1 MNYALYLARKMSL
14 SGNGK
19 QSSPAIK
26 VAVAAVALSVAV
38 MLAAIAIVLGFK
50 REIRDKV
57 VGFNSHISLYS
68 QAMGADDNNLITL
81 TPTLRDILDNQPYIS
96 DYSLEASIPAILK
109 TPDNFKGV
117 YLRSLNGAAIRKFI
131 GENVE
136 SGKLPEYADSAK
148 GKSSQGIVISRI
160 AADQLGLKAG
170 DTIETYFITDNVRV
184 RKLKVAAVYN
194 SHFDM
199 YDDVFVYGDL
209 GLIQKIAGIE
219 ENQGISL
226 SVTTDDF
233 SRVEENSEKLHNTLT
248 EAMADGRLYRYY
260 QVDNARHQGAGYF
273 QWLDLLD
280 TNVAVIL
287 TLMVF
292 VSVMTLISGLLIL
305 ILDRKHFIG
314 LVRAMGAP
322 IKKVRKIFVY
332 LALKVGLT
340 GLLIGNAVMLL
351 FLWAQDKWHFLPLD
365 PEAYYIDFV
374 PIELNWKA
382 ILLLNAGVVAVLWLC
397 LILPSMFVAKI
408 SPAETMKSE

>member
-1 MNYALYLARKMSL
+1 MNYALYLARRMSL

-19 QSSPAIK
+19 KSSPAIK
-26 VAVAAVALSVAV
+26 VAVASVALSVAV

-81 TPTLRDILDNQPYIS
+81 TPTLRGILDNQPYIS

-117 YLRSLNGAAIRKFI
+117 YLRSLNGEAIRRFI
-131 GENVE
+131 GENLE
-136 SGKLPEYADSAK
+136 SGKLPDYTD
-148 GKSSQGIVISRI
+148 GKSSQGIAISRI
-160 AADQLGLKAG
+160 AADQLGLKPG
-170 DTIETYFITDNVRV
+170 DAIETYFITDNVRV
-184 RKLKVAAVYN
+184 RKLKISAIFN
-194 SHFDM
+194 SHFDL
-199 YDDVFVYGDL
+199 YDDIFVYGDL
-209 GLIQKIAGIE
+209 GLIQKLAGIE
-219 ENQGISL
+219 ENQGTSL
-226 SVTTDDF
+226 SVNTDDF
-233 SRVEENSEKLHNTLT
+233 TRVEENSETLHNTLT
-248 EAMADGRLYRYY
+248 EALADGRLYRYY

-292 VSVMTLISGLLIL
+292 VSVMSLISGLLIL

-314 LVRAMGAP
+314 LTRAMGAS
-322 IKKVRKIFVY
+322 IKKVSMIFVY

-340 GLLIGNAVMLL
+340 GLAIGNAVMLL

-374 PIELNWKA
+374 PVEFNWKA
-382 ILLLNAGVVAVLWLC
+382 ILLLNAGVVAMLWLC

-408 SPAETMKSE
+408 SPAETMKNVE